1 MTLYQYL
8 PQSEEQW
15 KLKQKFIEFIEDN
28 PDAYLRSNLQGHLTA
43 SVFAVDEDK
52 ILLIHHKK
60 LDKWLQPGGHCDGNP
75 DTLEVALKELWEET
89 GILVEAEQQEVIDLD
104 IHLIP
109 ERKDVPAHYHYDV
122 RYLVK
127 ADSKAPIIQ
136 NHETNE
142 ILWIPFSEIENYTSE
157 DSILRVI
164 ERISSEN

>member
-1 MTLYQYL
+1 M
-8 PQSEEQW
+8 
-15 KLKQKFIEFIEDN
+15 
-28 PDAYLRSNLQGHLTA
+28 
-43 SVFAVDEDK
+43 
-52 ILLIHHKK
+52 
-60 LDKWLQPGGHCDGNP
+60 
-75 DTLEVALKELWEET
+75 
-89 GILVEAEQQEVIDLD
+89 
-104 IHLIP
+104 IP

-142 ILWIPFSEIENYTSE
+142 ILWIPFSEIEDYTSE